1 VELREVDVEVKMKK
15 RSLVWSVLGAAV
27 LLACAGSRASLAVE
41 PNQGTNLLYVCNQA
55 AATISVIDMDRN
67 IVVKTIDLQ
76 ALGLPATS
84 KPHHV
89 QVEPDG
95 SYYYVSLIG
104 ANTVLKFDRSD
115 ELVGRVE
122 FEVPGLLQLD
132 VHSDRLYVGRSMA
145 AVNPPQRIG
154 VIDRVNMTIEEID
167 VFYARPH
174 ALAVARDGATIY
186 SASLAENRMASIDA
200 EAEEV
205 ELLTLEG
212 PLHTLVQFAISP
224 DGKTMVA
231 GGQMSGQLLVF
242 SLEDAATPRVVRAV
256 PVNAQPWHPTF
267 THDGRYVYIGNQ
279 EANTIT
285 VIDTRS
291 WTVAK
296 VLEGNGI
303 AQPHGTAVSPD
314 GATVYVSNKNL
325 RGEYPGR
332 GGTEVGTVVAI
343 DVATQSV
350 KAIIETGEGSAGIG
364 TRAWRP

>member
-1 VELREVDVEVKMKK
+1 MKK
-15 RSLVWSVLGAAV
+15 RSYAWSVLGVGV
-27 LLACAGSRASLAVE
+27 LLTGTGSRVSSAVE
-41 PNQGTNLLYVCNQA
+41 PDQGTNLLYVCNQG

-76 ALGLPATS
+76 ALGLPAES

-115 ELVGRVE
+115 ELVGRAE

-145 AVNPPQRIG
+145 AVNPPHRIG
-154 VIDRVNMTIEEID
+154 VIDRVNMTIEEVD

-200 EAEEV
+200 EAEQV

-224 DGKTMVA
+224 NGRTMVA

-242 SLEDAATPRVVRAV
+242 SLENPAAPRVVRTI

-279 EANTIT
+279 EASTIT
-285 VIDTRS
+285 VIDARS

-325 RGEYPGR
+325 RGEYTGR

-343 DVATQSV
+343 DVATQYV
-350 KAIIETGEGSAGIG
+350 KAIIETGKGSAGIS

>member
-1 VELREVDVEVKMKK
+1 MKK

-145 AVNPPQRIG
+145 AVKSFIATVSALRLVATSAASLTRLERSAPVKPG
-154 VIDRVNMTIEEID
+154 VSE
-167 VFYARPH
+167 
-174 ALAVARDGATIY
+174 ATC
-186 SASLAENRMASIDA
+186 SAS
-200 EAEEV
+200 
-205 ELLTLEG
+205 T
-212 PLHTLVQFAISP
+212 
-224 DGKTMVA
+224 
-231 GGQMSGQLLVF
+231 SGSSV
-242 SLEDAATPRVVRAV
+242 
-256 PVNAQPWHPTF
+256 TF
-267 THDGRYVYIGNQ
+267 
-279 EANTIT
+279 
-285 VIDTRS
+285 
-291 WTVAK
+291 
-296 VLEGNGI
+296 
-303 AQPHGTAVSPD
+303 
-314 GATVYVSNKNL
+314 
-325 RGEYPGR
+325 
-332 GGTEVGTVVAI
+332 
-343 DVATQSV
+343 
-350 KAIIETGEGSAGIG
+350 
-364 TRAWRP
+364 